1 MIYLLVLLV
10 KRKKSILQYFAFDT
24 IKVAATRSL
33 VALLKE
39 RWYVVKSYA
48 ALQLTS
54 II

>member
-1 MIYLLVLLV
+1 MIYLLALLV
-10 KRKKSILQYFAFDT
+10 KGKKRFIIIFAFDT